1 MILQISKGNKKIYQ
15 EAESISLSKVDL
27 SEMPKISKD
36 DLLEVLNLEV
46 NPENKMYFDMD
57 GVMSDEERLNAE
69 KAVKVAVL
77 LDGEISHNNKTLIFS
92 GNTTIYLLN
101 SNGKTI
107 QRFWV
112 EKEKMKR
119 AGFLWEFSS
128 FWLQNLIIK
137 EMW

>member
-77 LDGEISHNNKTLIFS
+77 LATTVRAKLSFS
-92 GNTTIYLLN
+92 ELLSN
-101 SNGKTI
+101 SNI
-107 QRFWV
+107 ISD
-112 EKEKMKR
+112 
-119 AGFLWEFSS
+119 FS
-128 FWLQNLIIK
+128 IIK
-137 EMW
+137 LPSFPDI

>member
-1 MILQISKGNKKIYQ
+1 MILQINKGNKRIYQ

-27 SEMPKISKD
+27 SEIPKISKD

-57 GVMSDEERLNAE
+57 GIASDGERLNAE
-69 KAVKVAVL
+69 KMIKVAVL
-77 LDGEISHNNKTLIFS
+77 SDGEISHNNKTLIFS

-107 QRFWV
+107 QKF
-112 EKEKMKR
+112 
-119 AGFLWEFSS
+119 
-128 FWLQNLIIK
+128 
-137 EMW
+137 

>member
-1 MILQISKGNKKIYQ
+1 
-15 EAESISLSKVDL
+15 
-27 SEMPKISKD
+27 
-36 DLLEVLNLEV
+36 
-46 NPENKMYFDMD
+46 MD

-107 QRFWV
+107 QRF
-112 EKEKMKR
+112 
-119 AGFLWEFSS
+119 
-128 FWLQNLIIK
+128 
-137 EMW
+137 

>member
-128 FWLQNLIIK
+128 FWLLNLIIK

>member
-1 MILQISKGNKKIYQ
+1 MILQINKGNKWIYQ

-27 SEMPKISKD
+27 SEIPKISKD

-57 GVMSDEERLNAE
+57 GIASDGERLNAE
-69 KAVKVAVL
+69 KMIKVAVL
-77 LDGEISHNNKTLIFS
+77 SDGEISHNNKTLIFS

-107 QRFWV
+107 QKF
-112 EKEKMKR
+112 
-119 AGFLWEFSS
+119 
-128 FWLQNLIIK
+128 
-137 EMW
+137 